1 MSNTCK
7 ECIDLLLDYVEGEL
21 PAEMH
26 MRLEAHMGECEP
38 CDQFLKTYKATPG
51 LCRKA
56 LAAKMPENVAKKLSD
71 FLRLEMQKDR
81 KA

>member
-7 ECIDLLLDYVEGEL
+7 ECIDLLLDYVDGEL
-21 PAEMH
+21 PVEMRA
-26 MRLEAHMGECEP
+26 RLEVHMGECEP

-56 LAAKMPENVAKKLSD
+56 LAAKMPESVAKKLGD
-71 FLRLEMQKDR
+71 FLRLEMKKDR

>member
-1 MSNTCK
+1 MFNTCK

-21 PAEMH
+21 PLDVRS
-26 MRLEAHMGECEP
+26 RLEVHMGGCEL
-38 CDQFLKTYKATPG
+38 CDAFLKTYKATPG

-56 LAAKMPENVAKKLSD
+56 LAAKMPDDIAKRLTD
-71 FLRLEMQKDR
+71 FLRVEMQKDG

>member
-1 MSNTCK
+1 MANTCK

-21 PAEMH
+21 PLDVRS
-26 MRLEAHMGECEP
+26 RLESHMGGCEP
-38 CDQFLKTYKATPG
+38 CEQFLKTYQATPG

-56 LAAKMPENVAKKLSD
+56 LAAKMPDDFARKLTD
-71 FLRLEMQKDR
+71 FLRVEMQKDK